1 MSVMESLSTKQW
13 IEQYQRGEK
22 KAFSKIYKAYY
33 KKVYYVALKISRN
46 QADAKDIAQET
57 FLQVEKSLG
66 SLKEVDVF
74 DQWLNRIII
83 SKASDLF
90 RKNKT
95 SSFPEEH
102 PVFQTSK
109 EERSYMLPEAQLHFH
124 SDQEMLQYFIDQLD
138 MKYRIVLVLSY
149 FNNMKIKEIASTL
162 EIPEGTVK
170 SRMSTGKEQLKEM
183 IEQYQEQEQVLLNF
197 KTSDLSIILAGF
209 FAQEFSRMIIK
220 IPPLPHPSSSSLL
233 QHSSILNFATAGLCT
248 VLAGTCAYASYQAYK
263 VYDKQMQPNTPF
275 LNANPTKEEKPFGP
289 ITYQGKVYINP
300 EDAFY
305 ELTLWAH
312 CEVEMEEKSQEELQ
326 AIQPLYEEL
335 KRQQGTYW
343 KLMQFRGWDEQFEKK

>member
-1 MSVMESLSTKQW
+1 MKPISIKQW

-33 KKVYYVALKISRN
+33 KKVYYIALKISRN

-57 FLQVEKSLG
+57 FLQIEKSLAG
-66 SLKEVDVF
+66 LKDVELF

-95 SSFPEEH
+95 TSFPEEH

-109 EERSYMLPEAQLHFH
+109 EERRYLLPEAQLHFQ
-124 SDQEMLQYFIDQLD
+124 SDQEVLEYFLNQLD
-138 MKYRIVLVLSY
+138 EKYRIVLLLSY
-149 FNNMKIKEIASTL
+149 FDNMKIKEIAEL
-162 EIPEGTVK
+162 LGIPDGTVK

-183 IEQYQEQEQVLLNF
+183 IEQYQEQEQVQLTF
-197 KTSDLSIILAGF
+197 KTSELSIVLAGF
-209 FAQEFSRMIIK
+209 FAQEFANLVVK
-220 IPPLPHPSSSSLL
+220 IPAFHPFSSIPTLSSSSAM
-233 QHSSILNFATAGLCT
+233 HAVTAGLCA
-248 VLAGTCAYASYQAYK
+248 VMAGTFAYASYQAYK
-263 VYDKQMQPNTPF
+263 IYDHQKQAPKQVLQANAQSETSNFQPIVYRGK
-275 LNANPTKEEKPFGP
+275 
-289 ITYQGKVYINP
+289 TYDNP

-312 CEVEMEEKSQEELQ
+312 CDVEMNEKSQADIME
-326 AIQPLYEEL
+326 IVPLYEAIKKE
-335 KRQQGTYW
+335 QGVYW
-343 KLMQFRGWDEQFEKK
+343 KLMQFRGWNEKFEKNK

>member
-1 MSVMESLSTKQW
+1 MEPLSTKHW
-13 IEQYQRGEK
+13 IEQYQKGEK

-46 QADAKDIAQET
+46 QADAKDITQDT
-57 FLQVEKSLG
+57 FLQVQKSLAN
-66 SLKEVDVF
+66 LKDPSVF
-74 DQWLNRIII
+74 EQWLNRIVI
-83 SKASDLF
+83 SKASNLF

-109 EERSYMLPEAQLHFH
+109 EERSYMLPEAQSHFH

-138 MKYRIVLVLSY
+138 AKYRIVLVLSY
-149 FNNMKIKEIASTL
+149 FSYMKIKEIASTL

-170 SRMSTGKEQLKEM
+170 SRMSTGKEQLKKLIME
-183 IEQYQEQEQVLLNF
+183 YQEIEHTQLNF
-197 KTSDLSIILAGF
+197 KTVELSTILTAF
-209 FAQEFSRMIIK
+209 FAEEFSRMIIK
-220 IPPLPHPSSSSLL
+220 IPFLPSPPSSALL
-233 QHSSILNFATAGLCT
+233 QHSSIINFATVGLCT
-248 VLAGTCAYASYQAYK
+248 ILVATCAYASYQAYK
-263 VYDKQMQPNTPF
+263 VYDKQRQADTPL

-289 ITYQGKVYINP
+289 ITYQGKVYDNS

-343 KLMQFRGWDEQFEKK
+343 KLMQFRGWNEQFEKE

>member
-1 MSVMESLSTKQW
+1 MESLSTKQW

-33 KKVYYVALKISRN
+33 KKVYYIALKISRN

-109 EERSYMLPEAQLHFH
+109 EERSYMLPEATLHFD
-124 SDQEMLQYFIDQLD
+124 SDQAMLQHFLNQLD
-138 MKYRIVLVLSY
+138 EKYRIVLVLSY
-149 FNNMKIKEIASTL
+149 FNNMKIKEIAEVL
-162 EIPEGTVK
+162 GIPDGTVK

-209 FAQEFSRMIIK
+209 FAQEFAELVVK
-220 IPPLPHPSSSSLL
+220 IPVFHPFSSTSSL
-233 QHSSILNFATAGLCT
+233 SSASAMHVMTAGLC
-248 VLAGTCAYASYQAYK
+248 VVMAGTFVYASYQALK
-263 VYDKQMQPNTPF
+263 IYDRQKQAPKQVLHANTQPETINF
-275 LNANPTKEEKPFGP
+275 QP
-289 ITYQGKVYINP
+289 IIYRGKTYDNP

-305 ELTLWAH
+305 ELILWAH
-312 CEVEMEEKSQEELQ
+312 CDVEMQEKSQADIMEI
-326 AIQPLYEEL
+326 APLYEAIKKE
-335 KRQQGTYW
+335 QGVYW
-343 KLMQFRGWDEQFEKK
+343 KLMQFRGWNEKFEKYK